1 MRSKRPISLLIGAI
15 VWSTV
20 FCSVAW
26 AQELEPNNTCFGAQD
41 GGALVPPAFVS
52 GTIDFANASP
62 FSDVDFYRFTAA
74 PGLALTTA
82 VGFNQRVGLFDD
94 ACVLQAASDP
104 FSSVENQIEFTV
116 PERGTF
122 ILAVA
127 DRFDNGFNGFGSS
140 FSFAPYQLSITLQP
154 PPIGSISGRLV
165 DAVSRTPLV
174 GATTPFARVELR
186 RCSNGSCSEVVNSQN
201 ADSAGRFRFE
211 LDSRG
216 RRIRVGD
223 FQLTASA
230 EEFQQATLMFSVDA
244 NQNVDVGDVALI
256 PPPILFSNV
265 RPCTA
270 ILPQGGVCQYS
281 VSIRNNTTA
290 RFTGQALSQVIGG
303 LGSTRFEASTQR
315 SGASPVRTPVSV
327 PALGSRDVT
336 FFFNVPSFV
345 PNGTTV
351 CTQLQLGLDPSPL
364 FNVARQ
370 RDLFCIAKGGSGFW
384 VMSPAES
391 RAVFDLMKGTDALPA
406 QPLK

>member
-1 MRSKRPISLLIGAI
+1 MGLNARTLFLINA
-15 VWSTV
+15 VV
-20 FCSVAW
+20 FSAVVCPLAS
-26 AQELEPNNTCFGAQD
+26 AQEIEPNNLCFGAQD
-41 GGALVPPAFVS
+41 GGVVDPPAFVS
-52 GTIDFANASP
+52 GTIDPSNASP

-74 PGLALTTA
+74 PGLALRVA

-94 ACVLQAASDP
+94 ACVLQVANDP
-104 FSSVENQIEFTV
+104 FVENQIEFAV
-116 PERGTF
+116 PESGTI

-127 DRFDNGFNGFGSS
+127 DRFDGGFNGFGSS

-154 PPIGSISGRLV
+154 PAIGSISGRLV
-165 DAVSRTPLV
+165 DAVSRMPLV
-174 GATTPFARVELR
+174 GTAAPFGRVELR

-201 ADSAGRFRFE
+201 ADAAGTFRFE

-230 EEFQQATLMFSVDA
+230 EEFQPSTLIFSVDA
-244 NQNVDVGDVALI
+244 NQNQEVGDVALI

-315 SGASPVRTPVSV
+315 SGASPVRAPVSV

-345 PNGTTV
+345 PNGTAV
-351 CTQLQLGLDPSPL
+351 CTQLQLGLEPSPL

-384 VMSPAES
+384 VMSAEES
-391 RAVFDLMKGTDALPA
+391 RAVFDLMKGTDGLPP

>member
-1 MRSKRPISLLIGAI
+1 MRMSREVPLWIGAMALTAAM
-15 VWSTV
+15 S
-20 FCSVAW
+20 SAAW

-41 GGALVPPAFVS
+41 GGVVDPPAFVS
-52 GTIDFANASP
+52 GTIDPANASP
-62 FSDVDFYRFTAA
+62 FSDVDFYRFTAT
-74 PGLALTTA
+74 PGLALMAT
-82 VGFNQRVGLFDD
+82 VGFSQRVGLFDD
-94 ACVLQAASDP
+94 ACVLQVANDP
-104 FSSVENQIEFTV
+104 FVENQIEFTV
-116 PERGTF
+116 PESGIL

-127 DRFDNGFNGFGSS
+127 DRFDSGFNGFGSS

-154 PPIGSISGRLV
+154 PSIGSISGRLV

-186 RCSNGSCSEVVNSQN
+186 RCSNGICSEFVSSRN
-201 ADSAGRFRFE
+201 ADAAGRFRFE

-223 FQLTASA
+223 FQMTASA
-230 EEFQQATLMFSVDA
+230 EEFQQATLIFSVDA

-290 RFTGQALSQVIGG
+290 KFTGQALSQVIGG

-315 SGASPVRTPVSV
+315 TGVSPVRAPVSV

-336 FFFNVPSFV
+336 FF
-345 PNGTTV
+345 
-351 CTQLQLGLDPSPL
+351 

-384 VMSPAES
+384 VMSAEES
-391 RAVFDLMKGTDALPA
+391 RAVFDLMKGTDAPSA